1 MKKVAFTLLLAMV
14 VVLATATI
22 VERFYGTATA
32 QSTIYHSVPF
42 ALLWLGIAVT
52 AFAHIMRVKLYRRL
66 PSFAVHVA
74 LLLILAGAAT
84 TWLTGYSGKMRL
96 SRDECKTTLTDDKGV
111 SHKLPFSVTLPDYQI
126 EYYDGTHSPADFVSK
141 IRISSPTDEDINA
154 TVRMNQI
161 ASHQGYRFYQMGFD
175 TENDATVLQVTHDPW
190 GIAITYSG
198 YLLLAISLIAVLWW
212 RRGHF
217 RALLKQLSMQSSC
230 LIAIM
235 MLCCVPAQAE
245 TTAPETVT
253 SEVAERFG
261 NLFVL
266 YNGRIAPVQTLAR
279 DFTIKLYGKPTYRG
293 FTAEQVLAG
302 WIFYFDQWRT
312 QPMIKVK
319 SGHARELLGIQGR
332 YASMDD
338 YRAADN
344 SYRLDHVLAL
354 INSGASVDDARG
366 INEAHEKYEL
376 TFMAATGQLLKLFPV
391 RQGAEISWF
400 TPGSR
405 DLPENLPEDQWV
417 FLRRGMD
424 YLTEMVITH
433 DQEGACHFLEK
444 LREYQVKEC
453 GTALPSD
460 TQFKAEKL
468 YNQINSSRWLAMM
481 LVTLGI
487 VLIVVSVRNTAKGRK
502 LPQWVRMVGICA
514 LTVTAAYL
522 VTCVALR
529 WIVSGHVPMSNGF
542 ETMQTMSLA
551 SALLTLWLH
560 SRHSNTLGPG
570 VLVTGLTLMVS
581 MLGESNPAITPL
593 MPVLHSPWLS
603 IHVATIMIAYSLLAL
618 MALNSIMAL
627 LSRHQPSVLQRLHV
641 LNMVMLYPAVA
652 LLAIGIFIGA
662 VWANVSWGTYW
673 SWDPKE
679 VWALITLIV
688 YALPI
693 HSQSIKRFTSPVFTH
708 AYIALAFLSVLI
720 TYFGVNYFLGGM
732 HSYA

>member
-1 MKKVAFTLLLAMV
+1 MKKIAFTLLLAMV

-22 VERFYGTATA
+22 VERCYGTATA

-42 ALLWLGIAVT
+42 ALLWLGIAMA

-66 PSFAVHVA
+66 PSFGVHVA

-96 SRDECKTTLTDDKGV
+96 SRDECKTTLTDEKGV
-111 SHKLPFSVTLPDYQI
+111 SHQLPFSVTLLDYSI
-126 EYYDGTHSPADFVSK
+126 KYYDGTHSPADFVSRIK
-141 IRISSPTDEDINA
+141 ISSPTKEDINA

-161 ASHQGYRFYQMGFD
+161 ASHQGYRFYQMGVD
-175 TENDATVLQVTHDPW
+175 IENEATVLQVTHDPW

-212 RRGHF
+212 QRGHF
-217 RALLKQLSMQSSC
+217 RALLKQLSTQSSC
-230 LIAIM
+230 LMVIM
-235 MLCCVPAQAE
+235 LLAYVPAQAE
-245 TTAPETVT
+245 TTVPETVT
-253 SEVAERFG
+253 PEVAERFG

-293 FTAEQVLAG
+293 LTAEQVLAG

-319 SGHARELLGIQGR
+319 SRHARQLLNIQGR
-332 YASMDD
+332 FATIDD
-338 YRAADN
+338 FRATDN
-344 SYRLDHVLAL
+344 SYRLDQVLSL
-354 INSGASVDDARG
+354 INSGADVDDARG

-376 TFMAATGQLLKLFPV
+376 AFMVATGQMLKLFPV
-391 RQGAEISWF
+391 KQDGEISWF

-405 DLPENLPEDQWV
+405 DIPENLPEDQWV

-433 DQEGACHFLEK
+433 DQKGACHFLEK

-453 GTALPSD
+453 GKALPSD
-460 TQFKAEKL
+460 AQFRAEKL
-468 YNQINSSRWLAMM
+468 YNQINSSKWLAMM
-481 LVTLGI
+481 LVTMG
-487 VLIVVSVRNTAKGRK
+487 LILIIVSVRITAKGKK
-502 LPQWVRMVGICA
+502 LPQWVKTVGICV
-514 LTVTAAYL
+514 LTATAAYL
-522 VTCVALR
+522 VVCVTLR

-542 ETMQTMSLA
+542 ETMQAMALA
-551 SALLTLWLH
+551 SAMLTLWLH
-560 SRHSNTLGPG
+560 GRHSNTLGPG

-627 LSRHQPSVLQRLHV
+627 LSRNQPSVLQRLHI

-662 VWANVSWGTYW
+662 VWANISWGTYW

-679 VWALITLIV
+679 VWALITLII
-688 YALPI
+688 YSLPL
-693 HSQSIKRFTSPVFTH
+693 HSQSIRRFSRPMFFHV
-708 AYIALAFLSVLI
+708 YIALAFVSVLV
-720 TYFGVNYFLGGM
+720 TYFGVNFFLGGM